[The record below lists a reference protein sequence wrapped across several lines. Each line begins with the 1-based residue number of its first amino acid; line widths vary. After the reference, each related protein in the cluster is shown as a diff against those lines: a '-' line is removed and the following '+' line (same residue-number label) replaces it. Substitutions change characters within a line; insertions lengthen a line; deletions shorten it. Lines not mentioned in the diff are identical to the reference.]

1 MAEGSVIG
9 QGTVV
14 RGNVRG
20 EGSLEVYGRV
30 DGDVEVTGD
39 VTLGDQASVRGDIT
53 GARITIAGTVVGEV
67 RGSEAILL
75 ERSAQVTG
83 DMTAPR
89 VGIEEGARVRGA
101 LRTEEPASQGS
112 QSGGGRTEQRRA
124 APRALEMPP
133 PPRRAA
139 EPAAPARAEREQAAP
154 SRTVASPASSPGAG
168 AGNRRQPP
176 APVVPAFRGL
186 QARKK
191 KVRGR

>member
-9 QGTVV
+9 QGTAV

-20 EGSLEVYGRV
+20 EGSLEIYGRV

-53 GARITIAGTVVGEV
+53 GARITIAGTVVGEI
-67 RGSEAILL
+67 RGSEAIFL

-83 DMTAPR
+83 DITAPR
-89 VGIEEGARVRGA
+89 VAIEEGARARGA
-101 LRTEEPASQGS
+101 LRTEEPAAHGTAT
-112 QSGGGRTEQRRA
+112 GRAEQRRA
-124 APRALEMPP
+124 APRTLEMP
-133 PPRRAA
+133 RRTA
-139 EPAAPARAEREQAAP
+139 EPAAPARAEPPARSVAAP
-154 SRTVASPASSPGAG
+154 PASTPSPAHK
-168 AGNRRQPP
+168 RQPP